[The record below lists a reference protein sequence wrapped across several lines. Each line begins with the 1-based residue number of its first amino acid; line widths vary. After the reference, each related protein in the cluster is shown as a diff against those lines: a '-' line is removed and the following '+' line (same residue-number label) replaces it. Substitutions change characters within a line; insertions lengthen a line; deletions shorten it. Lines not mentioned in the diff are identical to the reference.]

1 MDNETTTTK
10 EEYLR
15 KLQMFVLFFLAFAA
29 IAFTGFDAFAN
40 GMEAAV
46 DIVYGQAGGVVQ
58 PLGYL
63 AIMMVGI
70 AGIFGRISIT
80 QGLIVC
86 AGIAIAAHPDQVLSI
101 VSVKSVSGAAV
112 NAQDVVKD
120 MLPALGVLGIVVV
133 GISAMFGRLSVTQAL
148 VVAIAI
154 VVATSPSE
162 FYTLAA
168 AR

>member
-40 GMEAAV
+40 GMEDAV

-86 AGIAIAAHPDQVLSI
+86 AGIAIAAQPDQVLRI
-101 VSVKSVSGAAV
+101 VSGSVSGAAV
-112 NAQDVVKD
+112 NAQGVVKD

-162 FYTLAA
+162 FYTLAS